1 VDQTSSPTKHPTISI
16 PNESEYEVIPIK
28 FDVMGLPS
36 DLNNREMDE
45 LHEEM
50 GTVLKRILLRLSDRI
65 SGMKVSNV
73 EQKILQQR
81 QRGLLRT
88 TTSSIGM
95 IVTDIVKDITTQYQ
109 TRRRLEQDIT
119 LYFNVYVVRDY
130 DKKFGPLVIQEI
142 RDSYEEVLEQI
153 QTFADT
159 KYFGANLNLN
169 WCTVKNGKYDLCVK
183 DLNNGSS
190 GARPLSQMPSQ
201 TYDKTSSNNSEEGL
215 AGWAIGLIVII
226 ALIVLGCAGYWIAVV
241 CFGVTNC
248 FRYNHENDI
257 QSHIYFDDNQSQ
269 FDVVSRY
276 GSRGTRRSDES
287 TINNNRR
294 IGKDPTFYLPGQY
307 DKPDPDALRLTD
319 GSSRS
324 SGRSSRGSAS
334 RNGRRRYYEEDNSA
348 PIRPKREPTMYVD
361 GEATI
366 DEEYSVDYPASLK
379 SASRQTKPNRSY
391 YNDENRGGIHSV
403 LDENE
408 SYRTEEYEAPP
419 SRRGRDYYDEG
430 DASFLTEDPS
440 YATRSEARSKKKSSR
455 SSRRSDREDYY

>member
-1 VDQTSSPTKHPTISI
+1 
-16 PNESEYEVIPIK
+16 
-28 FDVMGLPS
+28 MGLPS

-88 TTSSIGM
+88 ATSSSIGM
-95 IVTDIVKDITTQYQ
+95 IVNDIVKDITAQYQ
-109 TRRRLEQDIT
+109 TRRRRLEQDIT

-153 QTFADT
+153 QAFADT
-159 KYFGANLNLN
+159 KYFGSNLNLN
-169 WCTVKNGKYDLCVK
+169 WCTTQNGKYDLCVK
-183 DLNNGSS
+183 DVNNGSS
-190 GARPLSQMPSQ
+190 GARPMSQMPIQ
-201 TYDKTSSNNSEEGL
+201 NGNASSNSGEGL
-215 AGWAIGLIVII
+215 AGWAISLIVII

-276 GSRGTRRSDES
+276 GSRGSRRTDKS

-294 IGKDPTFYLPGQY
+294 IAKDPTMYIPGQY
-307 DKPDPDALRLTD
+307 DKPDPLTD

-324 SGRSSRGSAS
+324 SGRSSRGSAG
-334 RNGRRRYYEEDNSA
+334 RNGRRRYYEDDNSA

-361 GEATI
+361 GERTI

-379 SASRQTKPNRSY
+379 SASRQTNPKRSY
-391 YNDENRGGIHSV
+391 YNDDNRGGIHSV

-419 SRRGRDYYDEG
+419 SRRGRDYYGEG
-430 DASFLTEDPS
+430 NASFLTEDPS

-455 SSRRSDREDYY
+455 SSRRSDRDYY